1 MVLGDSNV
9 KCYEVFMT
17 MMKEVHATLPPFSV
31 DKDGLRLAER
41 EKQQQ
46 LVASAQ
52 QGLIQA
58 NAGLEEKNG
67 DGDSSCLGVGVHQ
80 KKCQRG
86 RRTTSR
92 DKAPYEKHLKR
103 SRFCTICRVQGHK
116 CTTCPHR
123 GDLPKAPRKLP
134 KCTNCGVVGHRRNA
148 LGTKKTGPFGPNFL

>member
-80 KKCQRG
+80 KKWG
-86 RRTTSR
+86 RPTTSR

-116 CTTCPHR
+116 CTT
-123 GDLPKAPRKLP
+123 
-134 KCTNCGVVGHRRNA
+134 
-148 LGTKKTGPFGPNFL
+148 